1 MKSWGVNR
9 FSQSGDYSV
18 AIIVSSNGVGSAVSN
33 NLRVGITCFEAFAF
47 YRGKCFEAFADIA
60 DMCVAAVI
68 QYPTI
73 SEFMEA
79 LTRERGD
86 VKVQNR
92 VSTIQKTLY
101 IRVLC
106 RLWKQE
112 VSMWPRND
120 IRV

>member
-1 MKSWGVNR
+1 MKSWGVYC
-9 FSQSGDYSV
+9 FSQPSNYSV
-18 AIIVSSNGVGSAVSN
+18 ALVVSSDGVGCAISD

-47 YRGKCFEAFADIA
+47 DRGKCFEAFADIA
-60 DMCVAAVI
+60 DMWVAAVI

-73 SEFMEA
+73 SEFIEA

-106 RLWKQE
+106 R
-112 VSMWPRND
+112 
-120 IRV
+120 